1 MSNKQTKNKHTRWF
15 SISYNAETTDPQ
27 VRRFGFWIIELK
39 DILYKLI
46 KTSQRGSE
54 ADLFCPT
61 RAAFISWVPLKWP
74 FLLSLSSYHLLF
86 QLSVKAA
93 PTLTFFFLLWHCM
106 EGVGVSLILILST
119 QAQKP
124 HTPAVQTVCKNHPIK
139 RKLKVGGAKAA
150 CFQQRMN

>member
-15 SISYNAETTDPQ
+15 SISYNAEPTDPQ

-93 PTLTFFFLLWHCM
+93 PTLTFFFLIVALHGGGG
-106 EGVGVSLILILST
+106 GVLNINIVNSGT
-119 QAQKP
+119 EAP
-124 HTPAVQTVCKNHPIK
+124 HTCCSDCLQEPPNQK
-139 RKLKVGGAKAA
+139 KA
-150 CFQQRMN
+150 